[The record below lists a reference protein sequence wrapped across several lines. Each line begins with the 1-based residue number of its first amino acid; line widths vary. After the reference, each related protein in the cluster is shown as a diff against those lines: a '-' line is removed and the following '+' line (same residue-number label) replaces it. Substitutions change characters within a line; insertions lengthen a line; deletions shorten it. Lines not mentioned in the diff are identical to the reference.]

1 MISGLIYEETTFYR
15 CAEDLS
21 GERFFPKDVSL
32 LWFSNGKLR
41 EKLRK
46 SASNDLLRLT
56 VREPGPESH
65 ERARS
70 YQHVGQKLRTGP
82 QVSPNTSPDEP
93 ARAHLDSCGR
103 RAGASP
109 HRPQPP
115 SRAQGS
121 SEEYPRMHHNAPG
134 CTRMHH
140 DAPGCNRV
148 HEDTPECTRMQQ
160 NAPGCT
166 RTHHTRGRTRMHQAG
181 PECVRMH
188 RDASECT
195 RMH

>member
-1 MISGLIYEETTFYR
+1 MVLKYR
-15 CAEDLS
+15 
-21 GERFFPKDVSL
+21 P
-32 LWFSNGKLR
+32 R
-41 EKLRK
+41 EKLGK

-56 VREPGPESH
+56 VREPGPESP
-65 ERARS
+65 ELDRNDRT
-70 YQHVGQKLRTGP
+70 VLQKLRTRP

-121 SEEYPRMHHNAPG
+121 SEEQPRIHHDAPGCNMVHEDTPERTRMHQNAPG
-134 CTRMHH
+134 CTRM
-140 DAPGCNRV
+140 
-148 HEDTPECTRMQQ
+148 
-160 NAPGCT
+160 
-166 RTHHTRGRTRMHQAG
+166 HHTRGRTRMHQAG
-181 PECVRMH
+181 PGCTRI
-188 RDASECT
+188 RQDASEST

>member
-1 MISGLIYEETTFYR
+1 MTR
-15 CAEDLS
+15 QKK
-21 GERFFPKDVSL
+21 FFPKDLSL
-32 LWFSNGKLR
+32 LWFSNGEVR

-56 VREPGPESH
+56 VREPGPDKPEPD
-65 ERARS
+65 RNDRT
-70 YQHVGQKLRTGP
+70 VLQKLRTGP

-121 SEEYPRMHHNAPG
+121 SEEQPRMHHNAPG
-134 CTRMHH
+134 YTRMHH

>member
-1 MISGLIYEETTFYR
+1 MPHYLLLLLF
-15 CAEDLS
+15 L
-21 GERFFPKDVSL
+21 FFPKDVSL
-32 LWFSNGKLR
+32 LWFSNGEVR

-56 VREPGPESH
+56 VREPGPESP
-65 ERARS
+65 EPDRS

>member
-1 MISGLIYEETTFYR
+1 MKSARHARRRDDLFTGLSYHTCQCSEERAAFR
-15 CAEDLS
+15 REPDP
-21 GERFFPKDVSL
+21 FFPKDVSL
-32 LWFSNGKLR
+32 LWFSKPDVR

-56 VREPGPESH
+56 VREPGPDKH
-65 ERARS
+65 EPHRNDRT
-70 YQHVGQKLRTGP
+70 VLQKLRTGP

-121 SEEYPRMHHNAPG
+121 SEEYPR
-134 CTRMHH
+134 
-140 DAPGCNRV
+140 V
-148 HEDTPECTRMQQ
+148 HALTPIKCAAE
-160 NAPGCT
+160 
-166 RTHHTRGRTRMHQAG
+166 HTANFR
-181 PECVRMH
+181 
-188 RDASECT
+188 
-195 RMH
+195 